1 MAEAQVTQN
10 AVEDDD
16 DLRSRTTLRLDE
28 ETHFRLKWT
37 AVVLKKS
44 MQDCIKEALS
54 EWLDRNVGAVQDV
67 IQRSSHRITQHGG
80 AAKQA
85 QDR

>member
-1 MAEAQVTQN
+1 MAEAQVVQRTE
-10 AVEDDD
+10 EDDD
-16 DLRSRTTLRLDE
+16 IRSRTTLRLDE

-44 MQDCIKEALS
+44 MQDCIKDALE

-67 IQRSSHRITQHGG
+67 IARSSHRLVLDRG
-80 AAKQA
+80 AKST
-85 QDR
+85 DGR